1 MKNWKCVLLI
11 QVLPFELQEE
21 WYTFLSQLSEIR
33 DSPKGTS
40 RVISKVWYSISMQK
54 LWGGCYIK
62 DGIYLGISSD
72 LITSRH
78 TLTDGNVIHLCVRF
92 TNAILTRHTWHGHIS
107 IISKRRLPRSIKEQ
121 IIIDKILLCPARYFL
136 TWKHAKCFSLYSFLR
151 FFCEKQ
157 KRALFSILLLAF
169 LLDELESFSVS
180 RWEKRTPLRN
190 CRWWWN

>member
-1 MKNWKCVLLI
+1 MLYQGWH
-11 QVLPFELQEE
+11 LP
-21 WYTFLSQLSEIR
+21 
-33 DSPKGTS
+33 
-40 RVISKVWYSISMQK
+40 
-54 LWGGCYIK
+54 
-62 DGIYLGISSD
+62 ISSD

-157 KRALFSILLLAF
+157 KGPYFPFYYWPSYLMNWSLFQFHVGKNEPHFGIAV
-169 LLDELESFSVS
+169 DDGISFSVGT
-180 RWEKRTPLRN
+180 RRTVQDQLTFVIIEHVPPPHGRTHEHFVHGEALKSQPGGFEETKSESVPY
-190 CRWWWN
+190 